1 MKRLEGIYRGYDIF
15 EKDNVWKIELEGKTI
30 TTFNKILNVDGKASC
45 MTEIDRIKREELS
58 RKREKCSTS
67 RRTSKSNKRWR
78 SMSKFIDN
86 HINSA

>member
-45 MTEIDRIKREELS
+45 LTEIDRIKREDYHE
-58 RKREKCSTS
+58 RERNVQRVDAQVKL
-67 RRTSKSNKRWR
+67 
-78 SMSKFIDN
+78 DN
-86 HINSA
+86 NIKKARNNGS